1 MSRMGCYV
9 KWREAERPFERGN
22 RPLMSRQRAGTYV
35 FALVVVA
42 RTDRWWGIEARSG
55 RNLTTAPR
63 PVIRSECSRSSQSL
77 HRPQKGQCQ
86 PLGERWGEAELDM
99 WTD

>member
-63 PVIRSECSRSSQSL
+63 PVIRIRVLAIIAISTPSSE
-77 HRPQKGQCQ
+77 RPVSAARGAV
-86 PLGERWGEAELDM
+86 GRGRARHVD
-99 WTD
+99 

>member
-35 FALVVVA
+35 FALV
-42 RTDRWWGIEARSG
+42 
-55 RNLTTAPR
+55 
-63 PVIRSECSRSSQSL
+63 
-77 HRPQKGQCQ
+77 
-86 PLGERWGEAELDM
+86 ELDEDPTVRVGTNIVGCDLHEVEIGM
-99 WTD
+99 RVEVLFEQNGQWHVPLFRPFGAEAS